1 MYNPE
6 GSDNNNEYIEIYS
19 EEQLNTSHITIRDL
33 VSEDNVELLQF
44 STSSYYLIVE
54 EGFNYS
60 EINATILS
68 VGTTIGNGLNNDGD
82 LIILLNNS
90 NILDAIHYYPEWG
103 AENNGKSL
111 CKINNIWSE
120 CIQTPGYDNTEY
132 QIEYTIRINEFL
144 PDPEGNDSAP
154 MPAGE
159 WIELYN
165 YGMQVIDLTGLILKD
180 DRGTELFITNTTTYS
195 LTINPESF
203 NIIYINGKYGFLNND
218 GFEKIELLSPN
229 NQKINEVTYS
239 DSREGNSWSYDK
251 DTWHITKPT
260 PNEKNLKKDE
270 EKNSEI
276 IIKEVYL
283 GNDKKAKFGDNLR
296 IRLEIHK
303 GDETKEQIKVFI
315 EKNGEKITKITTFNI
330 EEKYSEN
337 TLTVPVQIFP
347 NCNSKYKEG
356 TYQLIATGLDVSAN
370 KDIRIEGI
378 TDNLCETITET
389 HIKSSQ
395 TASASNINPSERQSS
410 IKVYES
416 ESEKSRRAAL
426 FFFCLILILV
436 IFQLN
441 LEKWKK

>member
-1 MYNPE
+1 M
-6 GSDNNNEYIEIYS
+6 
-19 EEQLNTSHITIRDL
+19 
-33 VSEDNVELLQF
+33 
-44 STSSYYLIVE
+44 
-54 EGFNYS
+54 
-60 EINATILS
+60 
-68 VGTTIGNGLNNDGD
+68 
-82 LIILLNNS
+82 
-90 NILDAIHYYPEWG
+90 
-103 AENNGKSL
+103 
-111 CKINNIWSE
+111 
-120 CIQTPGYDNTEY
+120 
-132 QIEYTIRINEFL
+132 
-144 PDPEGNDSAP
+144 
-154 MPAGE
+154 
-159 WIELYN
+159 
-165 YGMQVIDLTGLILKD
+165 
-180 DRGTELFITNTTTYS
+180 
-195 LTINPESF
+195 
-203 NIIYINGKYGFLNND
+203 
-218 GFEKIELLSPN
+218 
-229 NQKINEVTYS
+229 
-239 DSREGNSWSYDK
+239 
-251 DTWHITKPT
+251 
-260 PNEKNLKKDE
+260 
-270 EKNSEI
+270 
-276 IIKEVYL
+276 